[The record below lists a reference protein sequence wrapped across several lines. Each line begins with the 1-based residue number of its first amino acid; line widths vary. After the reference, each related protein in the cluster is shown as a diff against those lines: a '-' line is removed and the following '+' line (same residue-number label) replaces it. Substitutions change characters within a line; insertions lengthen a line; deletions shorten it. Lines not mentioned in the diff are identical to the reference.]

1 MLASARDRLIYARVQ
16 RDTNIWRLPLRG
28 AAASPPAAVPAG
40 AAAAAGKPA
49 LLIASTLDDHN
60 PDFSP
65 DGTRIAFASTRSG
78 SEEIWVANADGSA
91 PTQMTSMGGP
101 NTSNARWSP
110 DGRTILFNSRRTG
123 SSDLYL
129 LDVATHAMRRLT
141 DDAADEFEARWS
153 RDGKWIYFVSRR
165 SGRAEVWKM
174 AAPGDAPG
182 GGAAAGGAAGGG
194 TVGGGAGAAVQVTR
208 QGGGAAF
215 ESADGRAIASRD
227 RAASLEFFDFATRK
241 TLVLHALDRPAWFG
255 FALAPD
261 ERSVL
266 FSQIDS
272 RSSDLMLLE
281 NLR

>member
-1 MLASARDRLIYARVQ
+1 M
-16 RDTNIWRLPLRG
+16 
-28 AAASPPAAVPAG
+28 
-40 AAAAAGKPA
+40 
-49 LLIASTLDDHN
+49 
-60 PDFSP
+60 
-65 DGTRIAFASTRSG
+65 
-78 SEEIWVANADGSA
+78 
-91 PTQMTSMGGP
+91 
-101 NTSNARWSP
+101 RWSP

-215 ESADGRAIASRD
+215 ESADGRVIYYAKETRPRLSIWRVAVEGGEETQVVEGVSHSFNFAVTARGIYQLASRD